1 MGRGPQTKPRQPW
14 LTRHRHVTGSPSW
27 VYSIQVYRTW
37 RSHAHNFDPFE
48 YDVWAMPEFDD
59 VWSIWTSPVV
69 NMTHDLQL
77 SVALVDMDSRRAKQR
92 SRRRVAW
99 SDLPDRAR
107 KVLTDPTT
115 EELITACRSH
125 K

>member
-1 MGRGPQTKPRQPW
+1 
-14 LTRHRHVTGSPSW
+14 
-27 VYSIQVYRTW
+27 
-37 RSHAHNFDPFE
+37 
-48 YDVWAMPEFDD
+48 MPEFDN

-77 SVALVDMDSRRAKQR
+77 SVELVDMDSRRAKLR

-107 KVLTDPTT
+107 DVLTDPTT